1 MRNTLALIALSG
13 LIVVA
18 FVIGANFTKPS
29 SCGAACQKQILT
41 VSPAEFSKQTSEESV
56 TIIDVRRPDEYV
68 AGHIEGSINA
78 DISSVSEFN
87 HFLDTLDKNGKYLV
101 YCRSGN
107 RSTQAIGLMEE
118 KGFLNIT
125 NLSGGILA
133 WQTANL
139 PLVH

>member
-1 MRNTLALIALSG
+1 MKNTLALIALSG
-13 LIVVA
+13 LIIVA
-18 FVIGANFTKPS
+18 FIIGANFTTPL
-29 SCGAACQKQILT
+29 SCGAACDKQIFT
-41 VSPAEFSKQTSEESV
+41 VSPAEFSKQLSEESV

-68 AGHIEGSINA
+68 AGHIEGSVNA
-78 DISSVSEFN
+78 DISSVDEFN
-87 HFLDTLDKNGKYLV
+87 QFLDTLDKNNKYLV

-107 RSTQAIGLMEE
+107 RSAQAAQLMEE